1 MHTCDLKRVSIR
13 VKTLSNTNAVEN
25 ASFPASVRRSRTPV
39 LIISVVLIGA
49 TNHYVLYLVTKSYD
63 RT

>member
-39 LIISVVLIGA
+39 LIISVALIGA
-49 TNHYVLYLVTKSYD
+49 TNHCVLYLVMKSYD